1 MRRTKVTAEW
11 EQLAIS
17 KVTSLDSH
25 DARALSAP
33 QPVPQP
39 EPALESVPFGK
50 ELDEGEH
57 NDELLANMTRLP
69 VTGHTVDTD
78 EDQDLE
84 DFLDSVI

>member
-39 EPALESVPFGK
+39 EPALESVPSCCPIG
-50 ELDEGEH
+50 
-57 NDELLANMTRLP
+57 T
-69 VTGHTVDTD
+69 VTEFSTC
-78 EDQDLE
+78 
-84 DFLDSVI
+84 SACIIASS